1 VTIEAV
7 PGHRNPWWKAIA
19 VTVYEFFSAVD
30 ESRPS
35 LVVRNGRGEET
46 KLFNVRTWDEAI
58 ERRDQ
63 LRDELE
69 STGIQAWGARPH
81 RSLMTVVRN
90 QAPRPSAQTEGRT
103 AVRRLGQARM
113 WPGMQC

>member
-19 VTVYEFFSAVD
+19 VNVYEFFSTID

-35 LVVRNGRGEET
+35 LVVQNGRGEER
-46 KLFNVRTWDEAI
+46 KLFNVMTWEEAI

-63 LRDELE
+63 LREELE
-69 STGIQAWGARPH
+69 STGIRAWGARYKVP
-81 RSLMTVVRN
+81 
-90 QAPRPSAQTEGRT
+90 APFFDDTHPQSGAQPSS
-103 AVRRLGQARM
+103 
-113 WPGMQC
+113 